1 MPRQSRNLIASLLL
15 IGACLMSVGCGTSS
29 SSDRQAPQLGGVWTG
44 ALTETTQH
52 SVFSKVNLRL
62 EQDGGNHLS
71 GLARLYDYV
80 LGDKAMCFSVTGTA
94 LPGASFHLEDQQA
107 DVKSDTPFVRFDGSG
122 AAKGYTLV
130 GAYGLGREVIA
141 HLNGTIQQSTP
152 EELSFS
158 CPTPDNA
165 TPTP

>member
-71 GLARLYDYV
+71 GLVRLYDYV

-94 LPGASFHLEDQQA
+94 LPGASFHLEYQPVE
-107 DVKSDTPFVRFDGSG
+107 VKGDTPFVRFDGSG